1 MRTQEREMNAIR
13 RNILV
18 GVLRRLEAMNFGY
31 TYIERGLNG
40 GIENHRLRP
49 FASFGECCA
58 AAEQAVVADSARP
71 LQCTQVIYC
80 RYAGEECIPEIQP
93 ILKTFEGKKAYGC
106 TSAA

>member
-40 GIENHRLRP
+40 GIENQRLKA
-49 FASFGECCA
+49 FASFQECCDSA
-58 AAEQAVVADSARP
+58 ELAAESGRP